1 MQIMHSKPFTFFINS
16 SLIVPTIIK
25 PKHYDCAHKCFGPI
39 DKLLVDNVF
48 VKNSY
53 KAKNTG

>member
-1 MQIMHSKPFTFFINS
+1 MINY
-16 SLIVPTIIK
+16 K
-25 PKHYDCAHKCFGPI
+25 YFGPI